1 MCKVTFWLNLYMILG
16 KFNVKVIVHTTWIG
30 VHNNAGPEM
39 GHKQTT

>member
-16 KFNVKVIVHTTWIG
+16 KFNVKVIVYTWIG